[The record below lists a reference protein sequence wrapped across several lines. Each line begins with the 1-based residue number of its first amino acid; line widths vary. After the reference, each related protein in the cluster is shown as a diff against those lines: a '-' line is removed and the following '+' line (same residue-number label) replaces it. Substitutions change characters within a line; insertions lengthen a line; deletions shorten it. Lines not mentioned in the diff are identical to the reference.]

1 MTNEEL
7 KNYLQPEILSGINN
21 LEFLAKMI
29 VEGFIT
35 GLHKSPFH
43 GFSVEF
49 SQHRP
54 YMQGDSLRYVDW
66 KVFARSDRYYIK
78 QFEEETNLRC
88 YLLLDVSNSMTYAG
102 AGVSK
107 LQYASILTASLA
119 YLMLKQRDATGLLLF
134 DDSIKTN
141 LPAKSVPVYIRE
153 IVSALNTVNPG
164 KDTDITTALHTI
176 ADRIKKRGLIIVIS
190 DLIDNAE
197 KILSGMRHLRYNKHE
212 ILVFHI
218 IDEDEKNFSFKGEYI
233 FEDLESNQKIKA
245 DSRFIRDEY
254 LKRFDEHCQF
264 FKSRF
269 HENFIDY
276 IPVTTSEA
284 IESVLSEYLIKRS
297 KLY

>member
-7 KNYLQPEILSGINN
+7 KKYLQPEILSTINN

-54 YMQGDSLRYVDW
+54 YMQGDSLRFVDW

-88 YLLLDVSNSMTYAG
+88 YLLLDISNSMTYSG
-102 AGVSK
+102 SGISK

-119 YLMLKQRDATGLLLF
+119 YLMLKQRDATGLMLF
-134 DDSIKTN
+134 DDSIKTS

-153 IVSALNTVNPG
+153 IAAALNAVKPG
-164 KDTDITTALHTI
+164 KDTDITLALHTI
-176 ADRIKKRGLIIVIS
+176 ADKIKKRGLIIIIS
-190 DLIDNAE
+190 DLLDDPD

-212 ILVFHI
+212 ILVFHVM
-218 IDEDEKNFSFKGEYI
+218 DDDEKNFNFKGEFI
-233 FEDLESNQKIKA
+233 FEDLESNQKIKT
-245 DSRFIRDEY
+245 DPRFIRDAY
-254 LKRFDEHCQF
+254 LMRFNEHCRF

-276 IPVTTSEA
+276 IPVSTSET
-284 IESVLSEYLIKRS
+284 IESVLTEYLIKRS